1 MLGKRIWEQ
10 GSLKNTEAR
19 VNNEESIVS
28 NVQERVKQYIQDQE
42 RVKRE
47 LEERVNEASN
57 LRR

>member
-28 NVQERVKQYIQDQE
+28 NVQERVKQYMQDQE